1 MALVQDAK
9 IIDRPFGN
17 AVELVRVKYDFSA
30 DAGAVGSLTMLTAK
44 SDVIV
49 KIKYAVVRT
58 ACTSDGLATVAIG
71 KTAGSELLGATA
83 VASLTAGAVF
93 GDVDGVKLAADGVVA
108 LTIGTAALTAGVIE
122 AVFEVVAY

>member
-1 MALVQDAK
+1 MALVKDAK
-9 IIDRPFGN
+9 VINHPFGN
-17 AVELVRVKYDFSA
+17 AAEIVRVKYDFSV
-30 DAGAVGSLTMLTAK
+30 DGGAAGSLTMLTAK

-49 KIKYAVVRT
+49 KVKYVVVRT
-58 ACTSDGLATVAIG
+58 ACTSGGSATVAIG

-108 LTIGTAALTAGVIE
+108 LTIATADLTAGVVE
-122 AVFEVVAY
+122 AVFEVLAY